1 MGTVCID
8 ILLPDDN
15 IYNTYIYIER
25 DVYIYIYIIYVYIY
39 IYYIYSYIF
48 KDFIYRLDI
57 K

>member
-25 DVYIYIYIIYVYIY
+25 DVYIYIYILYMYIY
-39 IYYIYSYIF
+39 IYIIYIHIYLKILYI
-48 KDFIYRLDI
+48 D
-57 K
+57 